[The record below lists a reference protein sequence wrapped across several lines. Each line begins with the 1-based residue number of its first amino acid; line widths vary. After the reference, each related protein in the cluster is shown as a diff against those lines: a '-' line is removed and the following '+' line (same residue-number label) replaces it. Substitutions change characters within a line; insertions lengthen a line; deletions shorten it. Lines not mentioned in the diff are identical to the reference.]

1 MSTMCQALELHD
13 EQEGKG
19 AVLGTQAFG
28 EDVYKSKMTTNRIA
42 KNRKNPTFTWERGKK
57 MNSNQINQQK

>member
-1 MSTMCQALELHD
+1 MSTMCQAVELHD

-28 EDVYKSKMTTNRIA
+28 EDGYKSKMTTNRIA
-42 KNRKNPTFTWERGKK
+42 KNRKKSHIYMGKRK
-57 MNSNQINQQK
+57 KNEQ